1 MKKKANEM
9 AAAFK
14 TSFSTET
21 SGMGEKAKTLT
32 KDIAE
37 MARLGKSYEEAQ
49 KRINQ

>member
-1 MKKKANEM
+1 MRKKANEM

-21 SGMGEKAKTLT
+21 AGMGEKAKALT

-37 MARLGKSYEEAQ
+37 MAKSGKDFAEA
-49 KRINQ
+49 

>member
-32 KDIAE
+32 KF
-37 MARLGKSYEEAQ
+37 LGAQ
-49 KRINQ
+49 SLSLSQLLHQLITPFL